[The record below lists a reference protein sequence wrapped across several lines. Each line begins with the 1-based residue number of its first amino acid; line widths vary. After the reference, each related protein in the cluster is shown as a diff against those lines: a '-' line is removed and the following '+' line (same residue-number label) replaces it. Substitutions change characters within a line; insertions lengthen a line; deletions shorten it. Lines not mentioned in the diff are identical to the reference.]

1 MDFKMQFKALKMG
14 WALLVTLT
22 NSADITISIGVSPL
36 LDWLRAACVRFG
48 PTATKRT
55 QSLVDQTFEPTA
67 LDARV
72 VAWED
77 KQSGPILEASYPS
90 PSKNDT
96 ITTCSDEKEYSAVET
111 SKI

>member
-1 MDFKMQFKALKMG
+1 MPQPRMLQGVVDTNLGKFCCPVAPAWAPYFMDFKMQFKALKMG

-72 VAWED
+72 VA
-77 KQSGPILEASYPS
+77 
-90 PSKNDT
+90 
-96 ITTCSDEKEYSAVET
+96 
-111 SKI
+111 